1 MIAVG
6 AKVFLKGCA
15 YGKPGTVVRIER
27 NRAVVLWHDL
37 DYLARHRP
45 ESLMAAGNQNEN
57 APESP
62 SKSPQFSQGRKLCT

>member
-15 YGKPGTVVRIER
+15 NGQPGTVVRIER
-27 NRAVVLWHDL
+27 SRAVVLWHDL

-45 ESLMAAGNQNEN
+45 ESLMEAGNQSEN
-57 APESP
+57 APQSP
-62 SKSPQFSQGRKLCT
+62 LKSPQFSQGRELYA